1 MPRRWR
7 DGRVRASTHPTT
19 HGNHRWPDRLACH
32 RNLRPRPKGAWHA
45 SRRHVRRSREVLNDG
60 RSATVG
66 TDGRMGRNRPQGW
79 RCSTAAETGPRQL
92 VRGGA
97 SQKGP
102 KCRFLEPRALTAP
115 TFPIMLSMG
124 VVARPQR
131 RLVHLGEV
139 APGNAKTKPKGGVIR
154 IAAGRD
160 GVRFPPAVTDS
171 KAHLRRFRSSAGLV
185 PGGIGF
191 DNIDNNATCEF
202 MGLPPS
208 AARGGG
214 RGQSRP
220 IPVVPMPSVFF
231 CPSTA

>member
-139 APGNAKTKPKGGVIR
+139 APGNAKTKPKGGADPDCGGAGWGSISPGR
-154 IAAGRD
+154 HGFEGAFAAI
-160 GVRFPPAVTDS
+160 PL
-171 KAHLRRFRSSAGLV
+171 LRRAR
-185 PGGIGF
+185 PGR
-191 DNIDNNATCEF
+191 N
-202 MGLPPS
+202 
-208 AARGGG
+208 R
-214 RGQSRP
+214 
-220 IPVVPMPSVFF
+220 V
-231 CPSTA
+231 